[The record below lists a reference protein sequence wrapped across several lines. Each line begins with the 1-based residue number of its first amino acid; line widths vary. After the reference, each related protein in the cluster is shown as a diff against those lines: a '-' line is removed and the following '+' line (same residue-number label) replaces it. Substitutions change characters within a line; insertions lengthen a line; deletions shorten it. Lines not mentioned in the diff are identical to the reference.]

1 MFSEKIDKKYPKGSR
16 LIMQMIMNE
25 GNKQSIYE
33 LVYDEETLKS
43 LISEIIKNCSIRRKR
58 KSCIEARNHK
68 ELEEKINSAID
79 FNGNKIYENVRDIKV
94 EPVDDPYG
102 MWRHNDPVPFSFTSD
117 LLISPKLVDFLI
129 KIISG
134 EEIDYKWFA
143 SRKELSQK
151 HELRLEI
158 LELDLEINQ
167 ISNFE
172 TKRKIE
178 MIKKL
183 DDKVKQFNNI
193 PDFNYELLAKY
204 YDMAKECITLEL
216 IQETVTYKKINK

>member
-1 MFSEKIDKKYPKGSR
+1 
-16 LIMQMIMNE
+16 MQMIMNK

-117 LLISPKLVDFLI
+117 LLISPELVDFLI

-151 HELRLEI
+151 QELRLEI
-158 LELDLEINQ
+158 QKLDLEINQ
-167 ISNFE
+167 ISNFASE
-172 TKRKIE
+172 TKIE
-178 MIKKL
+178 MLKKL
-183 DDKVKQFNNI
+183 DDKVKHFNNI

-204 YDMAKECITLEL
+204 YDMAKECITLDL
-216 IQETVTYKKINK
+216 IQETVTYKKLINRN

>member
-1 MFSEKIDKKYPKGSR
+1 
-16 LIMQMIMNE
+16 MQILMNE
-25 GNKQSIYE
+25 GNKQLIYE
-33 LVYDEETLKS
+33 LVYDEETLKN
-43 LISEIIKNCSIRRKR
+43 LISEIIKNCSIRRRR

-79 FNGNKIYENVRDIKV
+79 FNGNKIYENVSDIKV

-117 LLISPKLVDFLI
+117 LLISPELVDFLI

-143 SRKELSQK
+143 SRKELNQK
-151 HELRLEI
+151 HELHLEI

-178 MIKKL
+178 MLKKL
-183 DDKVKQFNNI
+183 DDKVKHFNNI
-193 PDFNYELLAKY
+193 PDFNYKLLAKY
-204 YDMAKECITLEL
+204 YDMAKECITLDL
-216 IQETVTYKKINK
+216 IQETVTYKKKLTHK

>member
-1 MFSEKIDKKYPKGSR
+1 
-16 LIMQMIMNE
+16 MQIVMNTE
-25 GNKQSIYE
+25 NKESIYE
-33 LVYDEETLKS
+33 LIYDEES
-43 LISEIIKNCSIRRKR
+43 IRRLISEIITNCSIRKRR

-79 FNGNKIYENVRDIKV
+79 FNGNKIYENVGDIKI
-94 EPVDDPYG
+94 EPVNDPYG

-129 KIISG
+129 KIING

-151 HELRLEI
+151 QELQQEI
-158 LELDLEINQ
+158 QKIDSQINE

-172 TKRKIE
+172 TKRKID
-178 MIKKL
+178 KL
-183 DDKVKQFNNI
+183 EELARRVLDLTDI
-193 PDFNYELLAKY
+193 PDLDYDLLSKY
-204 YDMAKECITLEL
+204 YDIAQKCIQLEL
-216 IQETVTYKKINK
+216 IQETVKFQKKLTPQKYK